1 MKKVVYTLALV
12 LVTGAMM
19 SFTTGEVK
27 GSKVVSEVA
36 KSSVTIK
43 LKNTGSD
50 VAELFYQETPGSRN
64 LTSFRIQKGQTREL
78 EIEVGTEVY
87 YRDGNSAGKL
97 IVKITADLNGKTIN
111 V

>member
-1 MKKVVYTLALV
+1 MKKIIYTLALV
-12 LVTGAMM
+12 MATGAMM
-19 SFTTGEVK
+19 SFTTGETT
-27 GSKVVSEVA
+27 SSNPAMESA

-50 VAELFYQETPGSRN
+50 VAELFYQDTPGSRN
-64 LTSFRIQKGQTREL
+64 LTSFRIQKGQTRDL

-97 IVKITADLNGKTIN
+97 IVKVTADMNGKTIN